1 MTHYESTIIFSPE
14 VPAEKLDELIE
25 KIKKLVE
32 NSEGSVVI
40 QEKFGRKKLAYPI
53 KKFQDGFYMYFE
65 ISGTGKTI
73 AAVENFCKVSDQII
87 RYLTIKK
94 VKKAPAPVKPEA
106 VKAEAAASAP
116 AVAQAKPEV
125 KEEKENDKPNESPA
139 S

>member
-1 MTHYESTIIFSPE
+1 MTHYETTIIFSPE
-14 VPAEKLDELIE
+14 VPADKLDELIE

-32 NSEGSVVI
+32 NSEGTVVI

-65 ISGTGKTI
+65 LSGTGKTI
-73 AAVENFCKVSDQII
+73 SAVETFCKVNDVII

-94 VKKAPAPVKPEA
+94 VKKAVVPVKPETA
-106 VKAEAAASAP
+106 KAEAAGSSAP
-116 AVAQAKPEV
+116 QAKPEV
-125 KEEKENDKPNESPA
+125 KEVKANDDKLESPA